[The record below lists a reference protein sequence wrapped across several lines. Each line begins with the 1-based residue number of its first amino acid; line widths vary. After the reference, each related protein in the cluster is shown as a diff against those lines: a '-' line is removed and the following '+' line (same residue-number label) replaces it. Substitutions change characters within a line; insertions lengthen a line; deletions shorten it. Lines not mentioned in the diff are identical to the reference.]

1 MESTNLDI
9 EQKVLADPSS
19 TCDENVNS
27 NISHSPEEEPGPQ
40 LTFDTGL
47 HTWLQALGSF
57 FLFFNSW

>member
-1 MESTNLDI
+1 MGSTNLDI
-9 EQKVLADPSS
+9 EQKVADSPA
-19 TCDENVNS
+19 TQENAN
-27 NISHSPEEEPGPQ
+27 NISQSPGKESE

>member
-1 MESTNLDI
+1 MGSTNLDI
-9 EQKVLADPSS
+9 EQKVLADSP
-19 TCDENVNS
+19 TTQENANNMS
-27 NISHSPEEEPGPQ
+27 QPPDKESE